1 MVNTQAVSGNAPG
14 SPLKGTSPPRAIGA
28 RPPSAGKV
36 IHGDCIDVLKQAPAS
51 CVDLVVTDPPYLC
64 NFRDRAGRTIL
75 NDFRTGWITPAFREV
90 YRVLKPDTF
99 CLSFYGWHQVER
111 FMFAWKKAGFRPVG
125 HIVFKKEYAS
135 KVGIVGF
142 RHEQLYVLAKGN
154 PRPERI
160 LKDVLPWTYSGNRHH
175 PTEKAVEV
183 IRPLVRAFS
192 KPGAIVLDP
201 FCGSGVTGL
210 ACLELGRRYICI
222 EKDAQYFR
230 IAEARLQKAANA
242 ADAAQAA

>member
-1 MVNTQAVSGNAPG
+1 MTDTQAFSGNPG
-14 SPLKGTSPPRAIGA
+14 NPSRAVGTSSRETGS
-28 RPPSAGKV
+28 SALAGGKI
-36 IHGDCIDVLKQAPAS
+36 IHGDCIDVLKEAPAS
-51 CVDLVVTDPPYLC
+51 CVDLVVTDPPYLV
-64 NFRDRAGRTIL
+64 NFRDRSGRTIL
-75 NDFRTGWITPAFREV
+75 NDFRTGWITPAFREI
-90 YRVLKPDTF
+90 YRVLKPDSF

-111 FMFAWKKAGFRPVG
+111 FMFAWKKAGFRPVA

-154 PRPERI
+154 PRPERV
-160 LKDVLPWTYSGNRHH
+160 LKDVLPWTYSGNRLH

-192 KPGAIVLDP
+192 RPGAVVLDP
-201 FCGSGVTGL
+201 FCGSGVTGA

-222 EKDAQYFR
+222 EKDAAYFR
-230 IAEARLQKAANA
+230 IAEARLQKAASA
-242 ADAAQAA
+242 ARAA